1 MVLTV
6 IGQKT
11 DGPRAKAFK
20 GICIPHPR
28 NSPGNEAH
36 FS

>member
-20 GICIPHPR
+20 GICILHPR
-28 NSPGNEAH
+28 S
-36 FS
+36 S

>member
-20 GICIPHPR
+20 GICI
-28 NSPGNEAH
+28 SPDARQP
-36 FS
+36 